1 VREILKKLFLCAAI
15 AVAAHPAGS
24 DGLDVGRSRLTI
36 HVYKSGLFSAFA
48 DNHVIEARLEDGS
61 LQTVEPL
68 AVSIL
73 VRAASLRVL
82 DPDLAPDKRDEVQA
96 RMVGPEVLDAAS
108 YPEIRFASTSA
119 RAIGSDRWTVT
130 GNLTIHGRTRPITA
144 DAARAGGLI
153 RGSVR
158 IKQRD
163 FGITPISIVGGTVK
177 VKDEILIEFEIA
189 ALP

>member
-1 VREILKKLFLCAAI
+1 MTKLFLCVAI
-15 AVAAHPAGS
+15 AVAAHPARAGS

-48 DNHVIEARLEDGS
+48 DNHVIEARLQEGS

-73 VRAASLRVL
+73 VRAAGLRVL
-82 DPDLAPDKRDEVQA
+82 DPDMAPDKREEVQA

-119 RAIGSDRWTVT
+119 RAIGPDRWAVT
-130 GNLTIHGRTRPITA
+130 GNLTIHGRTRPITL
-144 DAARAGGLI
+144 DAARAAGLI